1 MSTPSVVA
9 SGEQASRSGQHNE
22 RNRLLRALS
31 PESYARL
38 TSSMDA
44 ITLAL
49 GEVLYEANAPIKH
62 AYFIQRGVASLVAPV
77 DQGERGWERVVEVGT
92 IGNEGMVGLPLAL
105 GTDREPVRAFIQV
118 PDGAWRIR
126 ASDLIR
132 ALDEVDGLRSLV
144 LRYAQTFM
152 SQIGQGSACNRAHTI
167 GERCARWLLMTHDRV
182 GEDEFTLTHEFL
194 AAMLGVR
201 RAGVTVAAGMLQK
214 AGLIRYA
221 RGNITVIDRVGLE
234 AASCPCYA
242 TIRDSYEQLL
252 GDGAAV

>member
-1 MSTPSVVA
+1 MSAPSLA
-9 SGEQASRSGQHNE
+9 PGDRAQPSGSPKE

-31 PESYARL
+31 AEAYERL
-38 TSSMDA
+38 TSNMDA
-44 ITLAL
+44 ISLKM
-49 GEVLYEANAPIKH
+49 GQVLYEPNAPIEH

-77 DQGERGWERVVEVGT
+77 NHGERGWERVVEVGT
-92 IGNEGMVGLPLAL
+92 IGNEGIVGIPLVL
-105 GTDREPVRAFIQV
+105 GTDREPVRAFVQV
-118 PDGAWRIR
+118 PDGAWRIT

-132 ALDEVDGLRSLV
+132 AFDEIPRLRTLV

-152 SQIGQGSACNRAHTI
+152 SQVGQGSACNRAHTV

-221 RGNITVIDRVGLE
+221 RGNITVVDRHGLE
-234 AASCPCYA
+234 AASCGCYL
-242 TIRDSYEQLL
+242 TIRNSYEQLL
-252 GDGAAV
+252 GDGAVA